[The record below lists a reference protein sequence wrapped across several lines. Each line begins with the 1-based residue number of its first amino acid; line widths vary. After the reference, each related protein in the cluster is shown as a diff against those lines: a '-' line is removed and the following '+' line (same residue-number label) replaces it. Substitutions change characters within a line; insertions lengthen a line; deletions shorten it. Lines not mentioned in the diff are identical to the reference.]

1 MYRHL
6 TVKLHA
12 IARSPE
18 FRLVVTDHAR
28 KQMRERDVILFE
40 VEKVLKA
47 GAVTMAETDPPA
59 GSNGGF
65 PAMTRMDGALP
76 RWFSLFRQER

>member
-28 KQMRERDVILFE
+28 KQMRERDVTLFE
-40 VEKVLKA
+40 VERVLKA
-47 GAVTMAETDPPA
+47 GAVTMAETDPT
-59 GSNGGF
+59 G
-65 PAMTRMDGALP
+65 R
-76 RWFSLFRQER
+76 E